1 MKITQYFV
9 CSESSLQALQKA
21 VTDSIAKGWQPL
33 GGVSAVVWRDGSMLG
48 QMFFQAVVTYQY
60 SS

>member
-9 CSESSLQALQKA
+9 CSDNSLQALQKA
-21 VTDSIAKGWQPL
+21 VSEAIAKGWQPL

-48 QMFFQAVVTYQY
+48 QTFFQAVVTYQ
-60 SS
+60 